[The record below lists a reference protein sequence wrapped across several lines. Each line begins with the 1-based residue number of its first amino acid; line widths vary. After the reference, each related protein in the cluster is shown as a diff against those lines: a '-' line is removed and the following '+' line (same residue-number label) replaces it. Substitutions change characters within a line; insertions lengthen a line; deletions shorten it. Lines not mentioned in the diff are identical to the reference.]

1 MGPGR
6 HSSLAS
12 QRIVPVHLRTPAVSL
27 LLCDVDH
34 FKQFNDVY
42 GHRWAMTF
50 SRRYLRVFWVQFVRM
65 TPLAAMAEKSS
76 RLCWVAAT
84 ANISKTAVNKVRI
97 AVNGS
102 PFFTKHGSISV
113 SVSVGATTVRGWNR
127 SPHFETLLKRA
138 DKALYQAKAAG
149 LNQVNFAETPVKA

>member
-1 MGPGR
+1 VGDDVLKEVFTRLLGAVRSHDAVGR
-6 HSSLAS
+6 YGGEEFP
-12 QRIVPVHLRTPAVSL
+12 IVLGGCNSEHLKDRGE
-27 LLCDVDH
+27 
-34 FKQFNDVY
+34 Q
-42 GHRWAMTF
+42 
-50 SRRYLRVFWVQFVRM
+50 
-65 TPLAAMAEKSS
+65 
-76 RLCWVAAT
+76 
-84 ANISKTAVNKVRI
+84 VRI